1 MVVFIGGTRKPA
13 FRTVEVPTLQNLLLE
28 YIETDYNLGVLI
40 AKLDRVRQKVDDHLD
55 KSTLVPIDIIEELL
69 VLRSNDRAF

>member
-1 MVVFIGGTRKPA
+1 VVVFIGGTRKPA